1 MFVSGGS
8 LTPSPP
14 HPSPLP
20 LLPHPQVLDFAVA
33 VARSGSL
40 DGYDPHGAWP
50 VLVDEFVDAL
60 RPCPPP
66 GAHPPRPDDATTRM
80 DADDDAADDLAADGR
95 WGGGGGGGGTSGTSG
110 TSAEGFGSFGRR
122 GRVAGG
128 FGRGDASSA
137 VYNGGGA
144 GGAGRGVG
152 SRWDFAP
159 GRRGGGPLGEPETPG
174 SSSFLHAS
182 SSSYENA
189 ARRESSPAPAPSVGC
204 KRRLSAVLE
213 VESLADRLGV
223 VRVRSPFGSAASGL
237 DEFEGGASA
246 RRNAD
251 EQMRELA
258 AKAGGN
264 PHHPPWGLRPSGGEG
279 GEGGGDA
286 ATFGDVAGRSPTRK
300 FARTTTARD
309 E

>member
-1 MFVSGGS
+1 
-8 LTPSPP
+8 
-14 HPSPLP
+14 
-20 LLPHPQVLDFAVA
+20 
-33 VARSGSL
+33 
-40 DGYDPHGAWP
+40 
-50 VLVDEFVDAL
+50 
-60 RPCPPP
+60 
-66 GAHPPRPDDATTRM
+66 M
-80 DADDDAADDLAADGR
+80 DADDAADDLAADGR
-95 WGGGGGGGGTSGTSG
+95 WGGGGGGGGTSGTS
-110 TSAEGFGSFGRR
+110 AEGLGSFSRR

-137 VYNGGGA
+137 VYNGGSA

-152 SRWDFAP
+152 SRWDVAP
-159 GRRGGGPLGEPETPG
+159 GRRGGPSGEPETPG
-174 SSSFLHAS
+174 SSFLHAS
-182 SSSYENA
+182 SSSYDA

-258 AKAGGN
+258 AKAGEN
-264 PHHPPWGLRPSGGEG
+264 PPWGLHPSGGEV

>member
-1 MFVSGGS
+1 M
-8 LTPSPP
+8 
-14 HPSPLP
+14 
-20 LLPHPQVLDFAVA
+20 
-33 VARSGSL
+33 ARSGSL

-60 RPCPPP
+60 RPSPPP
-66 GAHPPRPDDATTRM
+66 GAHPPRADDATTRM

-110 TSAEGFGSFGRR
+110 TSAEGFGSFGR
-122 GRVAGG
+122 
-128 FGRGDASSA
+128 GDASSA

-159 GRRGGGPLGEPETPG
+159 GRRGGGPFGEPKTPG

-189 ARRESSPAPAPSVGC
+189 AGRESSPAPAPSVGC

-264 PHHPPWGLRPSGGEG
+264 PHAHPPWGLRPSGGEG